1 MNKKALTIFA
11 LIAISLTIFAFNG
24 FQPSSGKTSQITP
37 SSPQGTKES
46 PRPSDAPEHVIY
58 RQFFHHLV
66 TLKARANDVESKG
79 GDGRGLRSY
88 FKRKANLTENEAAV
102 LDAVAADCEREVADL
117 DAKAKLI
124 IDAYRARLLH
134 GKIDSKNLPP
144 LPPQLATLQEQRNL
158 AILHARERLQKSLGQ
173 QAFSRLDDFIK
184 MNAERNSRP
193 AQVTP
198 APGLNPQV
206 GR

>member
-11 LIAISLTIFAFNG
+11 LIAISLSVFAFNG
-24 FQPSSGKTSQITP
+24 YQPSSGKTPQITP

-66 TLKARANDVESKG
+66 TLKERAKDVESKG

-88 FKRKANLTENEAAV
+88 FKRKANLTDDEALA
-102 LDAVAADCEREVADL
+102 LDAVAVDCERQVAEL
-117 DAKAKLI
+117 DAKAKPI

-134 GKIDSKNLPP
+134 GKIDTKNLPP
-144 LPPQLATLQEQRNL
+144 LPPELATLQEKRNL
-158 AILHARERLQKSLGQ
+158 TILHARERLQKLLGH
-173 QAFSRLDDFIK
+173 QAFSRLDEFIK

-193 AQVTP
+193 AQVMP
-198 APGLNPQV
+198 APGLNAQI

>member
-1 MNKKALTIFA
+1 MNKKALTGFA
-11 LIAISLTIFAFNG
+11 LIAISLSVFAFNG
-24 FQPSSGKTSQITP
+24 YQPSSGKTSPLTP
-37 SSPQGTKES
+37 LSSPQGKKES

-66 TLKARANDVESKG
+66 TLKARAKDVESQG

-88 FKRKANLTENEAAV
+88 FKRRANLTENEALV
-102 LDAVAADCEREVADL
+102 LDTVAADCEREVAVL

-124 IDAYRARLLH
+124 IDAYRARLVR

-144 LPPQLATLQEQRNL
+144 LPPELATLQEQRNL
-158 AILHARERLQKSLGQ
+158 AILHARERLRKSLGH

-184 MNAERNSRP
+184 INAERNSRP
-193 AQVTP
+193 AQVAP
-198 APGLNPQV
+198 APGLNP
-206 GR
+206 